1 MGKKHDSSVYR
12 VENFDVPEYDYQIS
26 LQKPSQRKKVIKRIE
41 SIVRSSMEYRDYIQ
55 YLKDYMDMRQCA
67 FFPNINNQ
75 GGENKRIK
83 IEIHHEPFTLYDLV
97 SVVLDKQIALG
108 YPINELYIAE
118 EVMKLHYDNMVGL
131 VPLSKTI
138 HQIITR
144 SNKIFVPLT
153 MVYGDYKKFLVD
165 YEEWI
170 PDYML
175 EKLDQKILESQSVQ
189 EDSFKAVERKYTYVN
204 VDGIVLPQRME
215 EEKKEEIAA

>member
-144 SNKIFVPLT
+144 SNKIFVPLP

-215 EEKKEEIAA
+215 EENQTGEKD

>member
-1 MGKKHDSSVYR
+1 
-12 VENFDVPEYDYQIS
+12 
-26 LQKPSQRKKVIKRIE
+26 
-41 SIVRSSMEYRDYIQ
+41 
-55 YLKDYMDMRQCA
+55 
-67 FFPNINNQ
+67 
-75 GGENKRIK
+75 
-83 IEIHHEPFTLYDLV
+83 
-97 SVVLDKQIALG
+97 
-108 YPINELYIAE
+108 
-118 EVMKLHYDNMVGL
+118 
-131 VPLSKTI
+131 
-138 HQIITR
+138 
-144 SNKIFVPLT
+144 